1 MTTTK
6 ALYELILEAFPEL
19 ADDQNAFRAGVG
31 SIMLRNDGDGDYIA
45 KWEYSQPLPE
55 ALKSYLR

>member
-6 ALYELILEAFPEL
+6 ALYELIFEAFPVL
-19 ADDQNAFRAGVG
+19 ADDPNAFRAGVG
-31 SIMLRNDGDGDYIA
+31 SIMLQNDGDGDYIA